1 MFKRYLTG
9 NGPEDFEKSYKIR
22 AAAGLAVA
30 VLGMIPLILSTLF
43 ESSFPIFLSDAASVD
58 FIRGF
63 YRGTGLG
70 LAAAGIITCIQNFR
84 YLKNKELF
92 KKKSVEESDE
102 RNRLIGLR
110 CWALAGYTM
119 FLFLYLAMLAA
130 GLYSVT
136 VLKVLLAVTAAFAFL
151 LLVYR
156 IMLQRLL

>member
-1 MFKRYLTG
+1 M
-9 NGPEDFEKSYKIR
+9 
-22 AAAGLAVA
+22 
-30 VLGMIPLILSTLF
+30 
-43 ESSFPIFLSDAASVD
+43 
-58 FIRGF
+58 
-63 YRGTGLG
+63 
-70 LAAAGIITCIQNFR
+70 
-84 YLKNKELF
+84 
-92 KKKSVEESDE
+92 EESDE